1 MKTFKTK
8 FYPIISPLRD
18 VGLSLAFN
26 IPTYE
31 QRAYNH
37 RFSYQWKAQL
47 RNLSP
52 TQDRYY
58 SLLILFI

>member
-37 RFSYQWKAQL
+37 RFSYREKL